1 MKEKNGNIFGVKNI
15 IYGKGAQRDTLYIQ
29 RKNSR
34 ERERETEREKE

>member
-15 IYGKGAQRDTLYIQ
+15 IYGKGAQQRGTLYIQ

-34 ERERETEREKE
+34 ERERE